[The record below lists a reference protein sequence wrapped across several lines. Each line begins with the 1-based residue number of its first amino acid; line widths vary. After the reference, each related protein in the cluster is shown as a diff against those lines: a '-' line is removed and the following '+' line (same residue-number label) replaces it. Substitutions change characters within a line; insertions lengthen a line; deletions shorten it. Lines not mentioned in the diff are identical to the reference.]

1 MTVFFDSWRNV
12 NSHATVHYHPF
23 RPSTLDQTRD
33 SLDFSGTNIYLC
45 GHRYFQ
51 YPVVTDIYVSPS
63 HHTSRNFPTLTIC
76 LNSMHADFKV
86 KQFHD
91 DDGKLSDSLRPVSKN
106 NCSYIKAKFRDN
118 SKFSFPGHN
127 CHLNNHHRKFCFEM
141 AFSRKISKNSPIY
154 IFLIFPQKCQLRIEN
169 QNFEISRNSAYSF
182 SGLWKKSEKIS
193 NLPKDMTSERDSQ

>member
-1 MTVFFDSWRNV
+1 MLWYFRFVHFNNFTFSRMKVFFDPWLFVLTKITVHYSLGPSTLIQVTVQFISRPSSFGRTV
-12 NSHATVHYHPF
+12 NFHATVHYHPF
-23 RPSTLDQTRD
+23 TPFTLDQTRD

-106 NCSYIKAKFRDN
+106 NCNY
-118 SKFSFPGHN
+118 
-127 CHLNNHHRKFCFEM
+127 M
-141 AFSRKISKNSPIY
+141 
-154 IFLIFPQKCQLRIEN
+154 
-169 QNFEISRNSAYSF
+169 
-182 SGLWKKSEKIS
+182 
-193 NLPKDMTSERDSQ
+193 